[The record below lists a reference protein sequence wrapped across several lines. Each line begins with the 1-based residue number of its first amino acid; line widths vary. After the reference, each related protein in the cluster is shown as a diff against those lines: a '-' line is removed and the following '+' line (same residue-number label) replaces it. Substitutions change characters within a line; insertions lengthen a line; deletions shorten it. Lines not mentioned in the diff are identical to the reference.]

1 MIKQESLINQCSR
14 KMDLYNRMMQMQKEN
29 QKKKQNW
36 KRYYNYKSDSSN
48 YEDNENMT
56 DYVDKRPQKKS
67 TRKITQ
73 KKC

>member
-14 KMDLYNRMMQMQKEN
+14 KMDLYNRMMQMQKQN
-29 QKKKQNW
+29 QKKKNW